1 MSDHSSLRAMP
12 PCALQAK
19 HKDKLQTVV
28 AKIDAPSWMLEQQQ
42 KNWIWS
48 GGGAAAYVEITTGE
62 SEGRYLVL
70 TALEETTEAALKGQV
85 TRGLATLAGN
95 PSVEWTS
102 ALTRRLQRLFCW
114 GDAASTREDAVR
126 ATGAD
131 SQEHDAMA
139 LRAAAPLL
147 VPQARVGDSCD
158 DLAPFPAMFDALR
171 TGVVQY
177 RWLQHPVTP
186 LPFFVVDQV
195 KPSDQEKVT
204 WIRQELGSGATLPD
218 FCAMYL
224 ELFGHKK
231 AGVIQQKGHCLKLY
245 GLYHPTSEEAKWKRE
260 GELPPIVM
268 QEFQRVWEST
278 APSRCHECRKPLK
291 SLSRQDHF
299 CCDKCRDAGFVVA
312 CVRCTAER
320 ACDFCTMRA
329 PSGQSKLDQALRQG
343 QEDLERWRRNTGQ
356 VTRVAIP
363 NHEPAWKR
371 RKKS

>member
-1 MSDHSSLRAMP
+1 MSGYSSLGTMP

-19 HKDKLQTVV
+19 EKDKIQTVV
-28 AKIDAPSWMLEQQQ
+28 AKIDAPSWMLEQHH

-70 TALEETTEAALKGQV
+70 TALEATTEVALKGQV
-85 TRGLATLAGN
+85 TRGLAKLPGN

-114 GDAASTREDAVR
+114 GDAAATREDAVR
-126 ATGAD
+126 ATRAD
-131 SQEHDAMA
+131 SQEHTAI
-139 LRAAAPLL
+139 
-147 VPQARVGDSCD
+147 VPQARVDGDSCE
-158 DLAPFPAMFDALR
+158 DLAHFPALFDALR
-171 TGVVQY
+171 AGAVQY
-177 RWLQHPVTP
+177 RWLQHPGRP
-186 LPFFVVDQV
+186 LPFFVVDQI
-195 KPSDQEKVT
+195 KPSNEDKVT
-204 WIRQELGSGATLPD
+204 WIRQELGGGATLPD

-224 ELFGHKK
+224 ELFGQKK

-245 GLYHPTSEEAKWKRE
+245 GMYHPTSEEAKWKRE

-320 ACDFCTMRA
+320 TCAFCTSSASDRA
-329 PSGQSKLDQALRQG
+329 LGQSRLDDALRQS
-343 QEDLERWRRNTGQ
+343 QKDLERWRRITGQ
-356 VTRVAIP
+356 VKRVAIP
-363 NHEPAWKR
+363 FYEPAWKR
-371 RKKS
+371 LKKS

>member
-1 MSDHSSLRAMP
+1 MSGHSSLTTP
-12 PCALQAK
+12 PCALQDK
-19 HKDKLQTVV
+19 VKDKLQTFV
-28 AKIDAPSWMLEQQQ
+28 AKIDAPSWMLEQHH

-62 SEGRYLVL
+62 SEGQYLVL
-70 TALEETTEAALKGQV
+70 TALEATTELALKGQV
-85 TRGLATLAGN
+85 AKGLAKLPGN

-114 GDAASTREDAVR
+114 GDAASTDAPQ
-126 ATGAD
+126 T
-131 SQEHDAMA
+131 QELA
-139 LRAAAPLL
+139 LAPL
-147 VPQARVGDSCD
+147 AGACH
-158 DLAPFPAMFDALR
+158 FPAMFDALR
-171 TGVVQY
+171 TGAVQY
-177 RWLQHPVTP
+177 MWLQHPSTP
-186 LPFFVVDQV
+186 LPFYVVDQL

-204 WIRQELGSGATLPD
+204 WIRQELGGGATLPD

-224 ELFGHKK
+224 ELFGQKK

-245 GLYHPTSEEAKWKRE
+245 GMYHPTSEEAKWKRE
-260 GELPPIVM
+260 GELPPLVM
-268 QEFQRVWEST
+268 QEFQRVWEPT

-299 CCDKCRDAGFVVA
+299 CSGKCRDAGFVVA

-320 ACDFCTMRA
+320 ACEFCTLRAA

>member
-1 MSDHSSLRAMP
+1 MSGHSSLGAMP

-19 HKDKLQTVV
+19 EKDKLQTFV
-28 AKIDAPSWMLEQQQ
+28 AKIDAPSWMLEQHH

-70 TALEETTEAALKGQV
+70 TASEATTEMALRGQV
-85 TRGLATLAGN
+85 ARGLAKLPGN

-114 GDAASTREDAVR
+114 GDAASTEDAPQ
-126 ATGAD
+126 TQD
-131 SQEHDAMA
+131 LA
-139 LRAAAPLL
+139 LAPL
-147 VPQARVGDSCD
+147 VGACD
-158 DLAPFPAMFDALR
+158 LFPAMFDALR
-171 TGVVQY
+171 TGAVQY
-177 RWLQHPVTP
+177 MWLQHPSTP
-186 LPFFVVDQV
+186 LPFYVVDQL

-224 ELFGHKK
+224 ELFGQKK

-245 GLYHPTSEEAKWKRE
+245 GMYHPTSEEAKWKRE

-268 QEFQRVWEST
+268 QEFQRVWEPT

-291 SLSRQDHF
+291 NQSRQDHF

-320 ACDFCTMRA
+320 TCAFCTSSASDRA
-329 PSGQSKLDQALRQG
+329 LGQSRLDDALRQS
-343 QEDLERWRRNTGQ
+343 QKDLERWRRITGQ

-363 NHEPAWKR
+363 FYEPAWKR
-371 RKKS
+371 LKKS